1 MKLMDTK
8 EKKLIN
14 KVALHI
20 CFLFFTASIE
30 QAIQNEHDKTLHFTR
45 VEKKKKNETEENL
58 TGWQKKKNMAHFVAI
73 SLTEHDTL
81 REGTQTNYASDAW

>member
-1 MKLMDTK
+1 MLSFFYSLHRTSYTK
-8 EKKLIN
+8 RAWQDI
-14 KVALHI
+14 AFH
-20 CFLFFTASIE
+20 TSW
-30 QAIQNEHDKTLHFTR
+30 
-45 VEKKKKNETEENL
+45 KKKKNETEENL